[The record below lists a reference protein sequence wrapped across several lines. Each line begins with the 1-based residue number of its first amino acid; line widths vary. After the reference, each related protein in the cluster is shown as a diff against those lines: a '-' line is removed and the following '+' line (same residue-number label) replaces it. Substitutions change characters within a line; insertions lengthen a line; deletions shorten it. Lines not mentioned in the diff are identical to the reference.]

1 MQIHQGP
8 ECWQANLEFCSLA
21 PVIHILPKRK
31 IGSPSPN
38 SLISLKHQVCFFSK
52 HKSCYFVDLSIPL
65 RLSCIFQ
72 VDITYST
79 RLTPFSNSSILAVL
93 LYSYIWFTPGR
104 LQGTFSLSSRSKL
117 TVFQVMFFCLHL
129 FKLAQI
135 TGFLSGFFSFPWHV
149 FHSPE
154 KVAWS
159 RGKSG
164 LWSQV
169 NTDSD
174 FLSKHIF

>member
-1 MQIHQGP
+1 M
-8 ECWQANLEFCSLA
+8 
-21 PVIHILPKRK
+21 
-31 IGSPSPN
+31 
-38 SLISLKHQVCFFSK
+38 
-52 HKSCYFVDLSIPL
+52 DLSVPL

-72 VDITYST
+72 VDVTYST
-79 RLTPFSNSSILAVL
+79 RLTPFSNSNILAVL
-93 LYSYIWFTPGR
+93 LYSYIWFTPGM
-104 LQGTFSLSSRSKL
+104 LQGTFSLSSLSKL

-135 TGFLSGFFSFPWHV
+135 TGLLSGFFSFPWHV
-149 FHSPE
+149 FHSPA
-154 KVAWS
+154 KIVWS

-174 FLSKHIF
+174 FSLQAHFLTECYFVTPVVMYGYES

>member
-1 MQIHQGP
+1 MY
-8 ECWQANLEFCSLA
+8 L
-21 PVIHILPKRK
+21 
-31 IGSPSPN
+31 
-38 SLISLKHQVCFFSK
+38 SK
-52 HKSCYFVDLSIPL
+52 PCYFVDLSVLL
-65 RLSCIFQ
+65 RLCCVFQ
-72 VDITYST
+72 VDITYPT
-79 RLTPFSNSSILAVL
+79 HLTPFSNSSILAVL
-93 LYSYIWFTPGR
+93 LYSYIWFTPGM
-104 LQGTFSLSSRSKL
+104 LHGTVSLSSLSKL

-129 FKLAQI
+129 FNLAQI
-135 TGFLSGFFSFPWHV
+135 TGLLSGFFSFPWHV

-154 KVAWS
+154 KIVWS